1 MTGVPIVAVHP
12 PSGMRARARMRD
24 RDWLPAGAP
33 ALQSSQLAPA
43 PRPWITLSRAE
54 CLLPA
59 LALQRS
65 ARGDS
70 GCAEVEVG

>member
-1 MTGVPIVAVHP
+1 
-12 PSGMRARARMRD
+12 MRD

-43 PRPWITLSRAE
+43 ARPWITLSRAE

-65 ARGDS
+65 AGGDS
-70 GCAEVEVG
+70 GCAEVEAG